1 MPYRG
6 PIGALLGALHGLMW
20 GFIFGCGLFFVPG
33 GGPTK
38 IFFTST
44 DQAPFAKKD
53 GWLPSNIG
61 MYWLLSV
68 FDTFLDVRARARKL
82 F

>member
-1 MPYRG
+1 MALC
-6 PIGALLGALHGLMW
+6 GALFLGADCFL
-20 GFIFGCGLFFVPG
+20 VPG

-61 MYWLLSV
+61 MYWLLTV
-68 FDTFLDVRARARKL
+68 FDTFLDVRARAREN
-82 F
+82 FF